1 MEELVRT
8 KVSSFVLTE
17 AKTLAEVEN
26 FVSDG
31 RLSEII
37 TPVDAMFAH
46 YPALCVTEK
55 WDKFAYNGN
64 ALPNDAVGDVPDG
77 HSISDVHRVR
87 LYNSKE
93 EFIGLYDYK
102 KSENKYKLVKMFYTP
117 DV

>member
-1 MEELVRT
+1 MRRLY
-8 KVSSFVLTE
+8 
-17 AKTLAEVEN
+17 
-26 FVSDG
+26 G
-31 RLSEII
+31 RACPYKGEFIYAHGSEDASEII

-64 ALPNDAVGDVPDG
+64 ALPKDAVGDVPDG

-87 LYNSKE
+87 IYNSKE